1 MVSSHMINKLT
12 KINLPEGQ
20 FNVTLQFFD
29 ETDKASLKE
38 IYTKWIELSN
48 LLQNYGGRRINL
60 PELLSESVFCIN
72 FNAGRMNGG
81 IPKANSSFDCFD
93 VVRSKRIQVKACSV
107 SYDLTSFGPDSVW
120 DEIYFIHF
128 FPNGVYDGC
137 YNIYLINN
145 DLIYNHKVNANQT
158 MRQQQELNRRPR
170 FSILREIIIPLNI
183 QPILQGQI

>member
-107 SYDLTSFGPDSVW
+107 S
-120 DEIYFIHF
+120 
-128 FPNGVYDGC
+128 
-137 YNIYLINN
+137 
-145 DLIYNHKVNANQT
+145 
-158 MRQQQELNRRPR
+158 
-170 FSILREIIIPLNI
+170 
-183 QPILQGQI
+183 